1 MRLSLCFVKF
11 IFRFYPLQRHI
22 NFSKKFINKKQM
34 VIRMIV
40 TFERTSFEFLNE
52 VFNLALARF
61 FATGY
66 EKHRR

>member
-1 MRLSLCFVKF
+1 
-11 IFRFYPLQRHI
+11 
-22 NFSKKFINKKQM
+22 M

-66 EKHRR
+66 EKHRRRKFNG